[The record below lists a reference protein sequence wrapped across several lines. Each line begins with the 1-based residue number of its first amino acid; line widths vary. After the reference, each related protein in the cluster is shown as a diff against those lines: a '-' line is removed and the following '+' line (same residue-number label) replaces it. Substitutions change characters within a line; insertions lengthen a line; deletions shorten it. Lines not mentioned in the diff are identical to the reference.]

1 MLNADSLAQLAALK
15 SQIKVEKNLLQGIVR
30 GTSNRFGFVECPTG
44 ESYFIPPE
52 EMKRVFPGDRIEFTL
67 AEVDGKSQV
76 VLENLLESTLSYV
89 LGKVIRKGNNI
100 LLNTE
105 HPGMNRWIS
114 ITTKSAETAPADAW
128 VKCQITRHPFPDGK
142 ALAKV
147 IDVIAQGDEAFVEH
161 TVGKARF
168 ELGTAFPDA
177 VDAAAQTLDYAT
189 IMAAQTDYIDDTE
202 RPYFTI
208 DAAST
213 QDMDDALSIEDTGD
227 SWRLHVAIA
236 DPSLF
241 VEPGSALDCEALQR
255 GTSRYLPGETLHM
268 LPKALSVAACSL
280 QPEQRRPAL
289 LFKVDIA
296 KGTGLAG
303 TPQFAFGFIISQA
316 KLAYAEASAL
326 LAGADS
332 SEIAPNIRQ
341 QLHLLDK
348 VTTDLTHYR
357 QQHALVMEE
366 RPDYRYDLDEV
377 GHIAAIREEQ
387 RTRAHQMV
395 EECMLLTNRLTSEY
409 LAQHNVGLFL
419 CHEGFRD
426 DQESTLIPLFEHSLG
441 VVPEDLN
448 DFERMLPLL
457 QEAQRHPELPLARML
472 AKSYQRTALLTEPRP
487 HWGLGFRSYTTVTS
501 PIRKYLDLV
510 LHRQLKALWRG
521 QPVPRLNETELQQV
535 QDTQASNRQLSN
547 YVETWLKTLYM
558 KTREGQTF
566 MGEIQHTIPSGFS
579 VQLDSLG
586 ISGFVN
592 VKGWREKSA
601 EYDPILQTHRTSRG
615 DFGLGAK
622 VQVEVHSVDLERRNI
637 QLNVLGLA

>member
-15 SQIKVEKNLLQGIVR
+15 SQIKVEKNLLQGVVR

-52 EMKRVFPGDRIEFTL
+52 EMKRVFPGDRVEFTL
-67 AEVDGKSQV
+67 ADVDGKSQA
-76 VLENLLESTLSYV
+76 VLENLLATTLSGV
-89 LGKVIRKGNNI
+89 MGKVIRKGPNS

-114 ITTKSAETAPADAW
+114 LASKSAESIAEDTW

-142 ALAKV
+142 AVAKV
-147 IDVIAQGDEAFVEH
+147 LNVVAQGDDPLVEH

-168 ELGTAFPDA
+168 DLSAEFSES
-177 VDAAAQTLDYAT
+177 VDTAAQALDYTA
-189 IMAAQTDYIDDTE
+189 IMAAQTDYIDDTQ

-213 QDMDDALSIEDTGD
+213 QDMDDALSIEDLGHA
-227 SWRLHVAIA
+227 WRLHVAIA

-241 VEPGSALDCEALQR
+241 VQPGSTLDREALQR
-255 GTSRYLPGETLHM
+255 GTSRYLPAETLHM
-268 LPKALSVAACSL
+268 LPKALSVTACSL
-280 QPEQRRPAL
+280 QPAQRRPAL
-289 LFKVDIA
+289 LFKVDVA
-296 KGTGLAG
+296 KGSGQAG
-303 TPQFAFGFIISQA
+303 TPQFAFGFVISQA
-316 KLAYAEASAL
+316 KLAYTEVSAL
-326 LAGADS
+326 LAGANDV
-332 SEIAPNIRQ
+332 ELAPSIHH
-341 QLHLLDK
+341 QLQLLEQL
-348 VTTDLTHYR
+348 TTDLTHLR
-357 QQHALVMEE
+357 QQQALVMEE

-377 GHIAAIREEQ
+377 GHIAAIREEP

-395 EECMLLTNRLTSEY
+395 EECMLLTNRLTAEH

-426 DQESTLIPLFEHSLG
+426 DQETTLLPLFEQSLG

-448 DFERMLPLL
+448 NFEQMLPLL

-472 AKSYQRTALLTEPRP
+472 AKSYQRTALLSEPRP
-487 HWGLGFRSYTTVTS
+487 HWGLGFRCYTTVTS

-521 QPVPRLNETELQQV
+521 EAVPTLTEAELQHLQE
-535 QDTQASNRQLSN
+535 TQSSSRQLSN

-558 KTREGQTF
+558 KTLEGQKLT
-566 MGEIQHTIPSGFS
+566 GEIQHTIPSGFS
-579 VQLDSLG
+579 VQLDKLG

-592 VKGWREKSA
+592 VKGWRDKSA
-601 EYDPILQTHRTSRG
+601 QYDPILQTHRSERG
-615 DFGLGAK
+615 DFGLGAR
-622 VQVEVHSVDLERRNI
+622 VQVEVHSVDLERRNV
-637 QLNVLGLA
+637 QLNVVGLM